1 MAAQRRR
8 GGLEGRIGTMRNR
21 WHSGRIQAKGF
32 TNRNLAMGWSVLSHN
47 LWLIAKRLAL
57 EEQRRQIRAA

>member
-1 MAAQRRR
+1 
-8 GGLEGRIGTMRNR
+8 MRNR

-32 TNRNLAMGWSVLSHN
+32 TNRNLAVAWSVLSHN